1 MSQDLGRSH
10 NVNSQKQTVQNRS
23 SQNRVHQNRANQNK
37 DAFARLCVLVV
48 IGVVALF
55 SQGSGDAGKAD
66 AKMPMVRLGKDNIV
80 KVEVAATDAEIQRGL
95 MQRTGLAQDA
105 GMIFLFRPAR
115 PANFWMYNCLISLDM
130 LFVKDGKI
138 VKIFENVPP
147 CKHKDPHKCPTYP
160 EGEGIMVT
168 EVVEV
173 NAGYAKAHGLKEGD
187 PVSFEIP

>member
-1 MSQDLGRSH
+1 M
-10 NVNSQKQTVQNRS
+10 NSNKSAYQK
-23 SQNRVHQNRANQNK
+23 RANQNK

-48 IGVVALF
+48 IAVVALF

-80 KVEVAATDAEIQRGL
+80 KVEVATTQAEIERGL
-95 MQRTGLAQDA
+95 MFRTGLAQDA
-105 GMIFLFRPAR
+105 GMIFLFRPPR
-115 PANFWMYNCLISLDM
+115 PVNFWMYNCLISLDM
-130 LFVKDGKI
+130 IFVKDGKI
-138 VKIFENVPP
+138 VKICENVPP
-147 CKHKDPHKCPTYP
+147 CKSKDPRECPTYP
-160 EGEGIMVT
+160 AGQGIEVT

>member
-1 MSQDLGRSH
+1 MNQQL
-10 NVNSQKQTVQNRS
+10 NSTRGAHQK
-23 SQNRVHQNRANQNK
+23 RANQNK
-37 DAFARLCVLVV
+37 DAFARLCALVV
-48 IGVVALF
+48 IAVVALF
-55 SQGSGDAGKAD
+55 SQGAGDAGKAD

-80 KVEVAATDAEIQRGL
+80 KVEVATTQAEIERGL

-130 LFVKDGKI
+130 IFVKDGKI

-147 CKHKDPHKCPTYP
+147 CKHRYEERHKCPTYP
-160 EGEGIMVT
+160 QGEGIMVT

-187 PVSFEIP
+187 QVSFEIP